1 MEIEAVVEDG
11 SGLTLSSLN
20 GQEVEISDWSY
31 CRVNLVVQLHDF
43 PSSLVIR
50 SRENLLMAKDFLP
63 PWSL

>member
-11 SGLTLSSLN
+11 SGLTLSFLN
-20 GQEVEISDWSY
+20 GQEVEI
-31 CRVNLVVQLHDF
+31 LVTEAIVTF

-63 PWSL
+63 LWSL

>member
-43 PSSLVIR
+43 S
-50 SRENLLMAKDFLP
+50 FLTGHKIMWKP
-63 PWSL
+63 VNG

>member
-1 MEIEAVVEDG
+1 MEIEAFVEDG

-43 PSSLVIR
+43 S
-50 SRENLLMAKDFLP
+50 FLTGHKITWKP
-63 PWSL
+63 VNG

>member
-31 CRVNLVVQLHDF
+31 CRVNLVVQYVAWL
-43 PSSLVIR
+43 
-50 SRENLLMAKDFLP
+50 FLP
-63 PWSL
+63 HQC

>member
-31 CRVNLVVQLHDF
+31 CRVNLVVQLRDF
-43 PSSLVIR
+43 S
-50 SRENLLMAKDFLP
+50 FLTGQKIT
-63 PWSL
+63 